1 MNDNELIQDF
11 LDKGGNIEIV
21 PSVEIVANKAV
32 GSLTKKQTTLL
43 TLEEAEYL
51 YGEKSR
57 REVKIKKPNLTGI
70 NMELIPDH
78 LKRLI
83 LSKQDNDNTKEE
95 T

>member
-1 MNDNELIQDF
+1 MNENDIIQDF

-21 PSVEIVANKAV
+21 PPVEIPFNKAV
-32 GSLTKKQTTLL
+32 GSLTKKQTTLM

-57 REVKIKKPNLTGI
+57 REVKVKKPNLTGI
-70 NMELIPDH
+70 NMELIPEY

-95 T
+95 I